1 MDTFMDKLA
10 EKLTAQEIIRGNLA
24 ADAEEMDTLK
34 EQVKDYQE
42 CIDQVKA
49 LSELMER
56 KMNNVP
62 EIDENL
68 DRLRRLID
76 MKFSELPAV
85 IDGKLDRLDR
95 MVENMPAAPVHD
107 DKLDEKIEEIP
118 EKLDEKFQN
127 TRDSVHKECVKVYR
141 NVQAVVVEE
150 SAKQIIAQADEMKPV
165 RAEVHKAWMM
175 SGIAMIAAILGLIVQ
190 ILSALH
196 IF

>member
-10 EKLTAQEIIRGNLA
+10 QKLTAQEIIRGNLA
-24 ADAEEMDTLK
+24 ADAEEMDILK

-56 KMNNVP
+56 KMSNVP

-76 MKFSELPAV
+76 MKFGELPGV
-85 IDGKLDRLDR
+85 IDGKLDQLMA
-95 MVENMPAAPVHD
+95 MVPAAPAHD

-118 EKLDEKFQN
+118 GMLDEKFQD

-175 SGIAMIAAILGLIVQ
+175 SGIAMVAALLGLVVQ

-196 IF
+196 VF

>member
-10 EKLTAQEIIRGNLA
+10 QKLTAQEIIRGNLA

-68 DRLRRLID
+68 DRLRRLKGFRECWTRNFRI
-76 MKFSELPAV
+76 P
-85 IDGKLDRLDR
+85 GK
-95 MVENMPAAPVHD
+95 VC
-107 DKLDEKIEEIP
+107 
-118 EKLDEKFQN
+118 
-127 TRDSVHKECVKVYR
+127 TR
-141 NVQAVVVEE
+141 NV
-150 SAKQIIAQADEMKPV
+150 
-165 RAEVHKAWMM
+165 
-175 SGIAMIAAILGLIVQ
+175 
-190 ILSALH
+190 
-196 IF
+196 

>member
-10 EKLTAQEIIRGNLA
+10 QKLTAQEIIRGNLA

-34 EQVKDYQE
+34 DQVKDYQE

-76 MKFSELPAV
+76 MKFSELPGV
-85 IDGKLDRLDR
+85 IEGRLDSKLEAR
-95 MVENMPAAPVHD
+95 ND
-107 DKLDEKIEEIP
+107 DKLDEKIEGIP
-118 EKLDEKFQN
+118 GMLDEKFQN
-127 TRDSVHKECVKVYR
+127 TRESVHKECVKVYR

-150 SAKQIIAQADEMKPV
+150 SSKQIIAQADEMKTV
-165 RAEVHKAWMM
+165 RDEVQKAKLM
-175 SGIAMIAAILGLIVQ
+175 STIAMGAAVLGVILQV
-190 ILSALH
+190 LSVLKV
-196 IF
+196 F